1 MKHISYFS
9 LMLAVTLWLHVFPGE
24 CRGADSITLPEA
36 VSRALEKN
44 PALAVYSAETR
55 IADARIISALARP
68 NPELETE
75 VEDVLGSG
83 DYDGFHSA
91 VYNVGVSQLIET
103 GKKRKLRGVVAE
115 AEQNAQALGYD
126 VARREIIAETGKR
139 YVAVLASQ
147 NAEANA
153 EADFKTA
160 SEAYAAIKE
169 QIKGGRGTA
178 IDSGQALLG
187 KNEAKI
193 ARESAKLESTLA
205 RQQLSAMWAEAK
217 PSFNS
222 VVGNLAGPGSAIPD
236 MDDLCGTIDS
246 HPLVARAEAGV
257 SAADS
262 QLTLEEKKK
271 IPDVN
276 FGVGYRRDSVV
287 DDNAL
292 VMGFSLPLPLFNKNE
307 GGIAEAKATIARN
320 EALVAQ
326 ARIQVEM
333 LIASARARLVAARM
347 EYELISG
354 EMLSGAADQYRTV
367 SEGFSLGRIKYLELL
382 EARRALNA
390 VRKQRLEA
398 LAKYHSARVDL
409 EAITGSKL

>member
-1 MKHISYFS
+1 MKHIFYFYII
-9 LMLAVTLWLHVFPGE
+9 LAAALLQHLFPGE
-24 CRGADSITLPEA
+24 CRGSDSITLPEA
-36 VSRALEKN
+36 VSRALKKN

-83 DYDGFHSA
+83 EYDGFRSA

-103 GKKRKLRGVVAE
+103 GKKRRLRGAVAE
-115 AEQNAQALGYD
+115 AEQNAQALEYD
-126 VARREIIAETGKR
+126 IARREIIAETGKR

-153 EADFKTA
+153 EADYKTA

-193 ARESAKLESTLA
+193 ARESARLESNLA

-217 PSFNS
+217 PSFDS
-222 VVGNLAGPGSAIPD
+222 VVGNLPGPGSEVPE
-236 MDDLCGTIDS
+236 MENLCETIDS

-257 SAADS
+257 SAAGS

-271 IPDVN
+271 IPDVSV
-276 FGVGYRRDSVV
+276 GVGYRRDSAV

-307 GGIAEAKATIARN
+307 GGIAEAKATIERN

-333 LIASARARLVAARM
+333 LIATARARLVSARM

-354 EMLSGAADQYRTV
+354 EMLSGAADQYQTV
-367 SEGFSLGRIKYLELL
+367 SEGGSLGRIQYLELL

>member
-1 MKHISYFS
+1 
-9 LMLAVTLWLHVFPGE
+9 MLAVTLSLHVLPGE
-24 CRGADSITLPEA
+24 CRGADSITLLDA

-44 PALAVYSAETR
+44 PALAVYGAETR

-115 AEQNAQALGYD
+115 AEQSAQALGYE
-126 VARREIIAETGKR
+126 VVRREIIAETGKR

-193 ARESAKLESTLA
+193 ARESARLESTLA

-217 PSFNS
+217 PSFTS

-236 MDDLCGTIDS
+236 MEDLRGTIDS

-271 IPDVN
+271 IPDVSV
-276 FGVGYRRDSVV
+276 GVGYRRDSAV

-354 EMLSGAADQYRTV
+354 DMLSGAADQYRTV

-382 EARRALNA
+382 EARRALNS
-390 VRKQRLEA
+390 VRKQRLDA

>member
-1 MKHISYFS
+1 MKHIFYFYII
-9 LMLAVTLWLHVFPGE
+9 LAAALLQHLFPGE
-24 CRGADSITLPEA
+24 CRGTDSITLPEA
-36 VSRALEKN
+36 VSRALKKN

-83 DYDGFHSA
+83 EYDGFRSA

-103 GKKRKLRGVVAE
+103 GKKRRLRGAVAE
-115 AEQNAQALGYD
+115 AEQNAQALEYD
-126 VARREIIAETGKR
+126 IARREIIAETGKR

-153 EADFKTA
+153 EADYKTA

-193 ARESAKLESTLA
+193 ARESARLESNLA

-217 PSFNS
+217 PSFDS
-222 VVGNLAGPGSAIPD
+222 VVGNLPGPGSEVPE
-236 MDDLCGTIDS
+236 MGNLCETIDS

-257 SAADS
+257 SAAGS

-271 IPDVN
+271 IPDVSV
-276 FGVGYRRDSVV
+276 GVGYRRDSAV

-307 GGIAEAKATIARN
+307 GGIAEAKATIERN

-333 LIASARARLVAARM
+333 LIATARARLVSARM

-354 EMLSGAADQYRTV
+354 EMLSGAADQYQTV
-367 SEGFSLGRIKYLELL
+367 SEGVSLGRIQYLELL